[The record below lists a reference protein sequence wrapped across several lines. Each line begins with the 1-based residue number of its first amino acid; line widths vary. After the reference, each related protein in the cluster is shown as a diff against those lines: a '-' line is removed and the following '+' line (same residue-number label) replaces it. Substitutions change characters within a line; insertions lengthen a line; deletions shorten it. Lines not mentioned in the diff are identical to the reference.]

1 MKKLLFLFTTLLLI
15 SCSSNS
21 SEKKDEIQVDET
33 FGDYWVSNGL
43 IIYNKEGVIDLIN
56 GGLFQIIDADNVKWG
71 EIDYDSR
78 SKNSD
83 SKLFKLYEVVE
94 DEWDLTNM
102 ELKWEYKENVNI
114 TEKIKISDFNNI
126 EFIVTSIDSL
136 ETKLKSSSYSTFG
149 DKISVGEKSEYIR
162 IPHFFPKDP
171 KEFLIE
177 KKLDLELELIN
188 QQQYDSI
195 KNRVQKYMD
204 SPLYN

>member
-1 MKKLLFLFTTLLLI
+1 MKKLLFLFTTLLFI

-33 FGDYWVSNGL
+33 FGDYWVSKGL

-114 TEKIKISDFNNI
+114 TEKIKIRDFNNI

-136 ETKLKSSSYSTFG
+136 ETKLKSSSYSALG

-171 KEFLIE
+171 M
-177 KKLDLELELIN
+177 
-188 QQQYDSI
+188 
-195 KNRVQKYMD
+195 V
-204 SPLYN
+204 

>member
-33 FGDYWVSNGL
+33 FGDYWVSKGL

-102 ELKWEYKENVNI
+102 ELKWEYKENVNSTNTI
-114 TEKIKISDFNNI
+114 IYCTIQKTSWLCNCRFYNLISLLSLLSIGAFWNSSFLA
-126 EFIVTSIDSL
+126 FIV
-136 ETKLKSSSYSTFG
+136 
-149 DKISVGEKSEYIR
+149 
-162 IPHFFPKDP
+162 
-171 KEFLIE
+171 
-177 KKLDLELELIN
+177 
-188 QQQYDSI
+188 
-195 KNRVQKYMD
+195 
-204 SPLYN
+204 

>member
-1 MKKLLFLFTTLLLI
+1 MKKLLFLLTTLLLI

-78 SKNSD
+78 SND
-83 SKLFKLYEVVE
+83 SERKFFKLYEVVE

-195 KNRVQKYMD
+195 KNRVQKY
-204 SPLYN
+204 